1 MNNERMSIQMQL
13 SWQHEFHG
21 PNPFTTEPVVVAV
34 LDLESARTPLTWA
47 AAAEF
52 TRRFTAWVDGT
63 TSESNGQADACDS
76 VAILQAVIQWSLGV
90 LNDVRGDLQAGG
102 VRRDLSGRL
111 CCWLGFHEPQLSR
124 AVFERGLRTLTAVQN
139 GSLDM
144 QALNARLADLEQ
156 ACRRHHPDYQARI
169 LRVAARAHNIPV
181 LPFVPGSRFWQF
193 GWGKHSR
200 VFFESFSNDDAALGS
215 RWQSDKPL
223 SKQIFQSLGL
233 PTPRFERVNDTAQ
246 LHEAA
251 QRIGYPC
258 VVKPVSCGGGKG
270 VTAAITDQAG
280 LEAAYS
286 HARRFAPTGPLMIES
301 HQPGDDYR
309 LVLVSGQLVAAIRR
323 RPACVTG
330 DGHSTVTELVDE
342 LNRTRSANLVKS
354 RYLRPIMKD
363 HYLVAHLAA
372 QGMTLDTCL
381 PAGQRLSL
389 RSNANLSTG
398 GSCDDY
404 TDQVHPQLKAMAEQ
418 VAQTFGIATAGLDY
432 ITTDISAPPAMGV
445 GAFIEINTTPGLD
458 ACVAAGWSESRIGHM
473 VLGDIPQRIALTLHV
488 VTEDRLGAEREQL
501 KHTPLPAGEALACG
515 DLLRV
520 GEALFACEPAEP
532 WPAVRAALRN
542 KSVTSL
548 VVMCTAREIMQQGLP
563 VDKVDRVEYLG
574 VTLTPEWMQVLSAA
588 TPTA

>member
-1 MNNERMSIQMQL
+1 MQL
-13 SWQHEFHG
+13 NWQHEFHG
-21 PNPFTTEPVVVAV
+21 PNPFTPEPAVVAV
-34 LDLESARTPLTWA
+34 LDLESAAPLTWN
-47 AAAEF
+47 AAAELA
-52 TRRFTAWVDGT
+52 RRFPAWLDGQVL
-63 TSESNGQADACDS
+63 ESNVQGDASDR
-76 VAILQAVIQWSLGV
+76 VIVLQAVIQWSLGV

-102 VRRDLSGRL
+102 VRQDLSGRL
-111 CCWLGFHEPQLSR
+111 YCWLGFHEPQLSR
-124 AVFERGLRTLTAVQN
+124 AVFELGLRTLIAIHHD
-139 GSLDM
+139 SLDT
-144 QALNARLADLEQ
+144 QVLDTRLADIGR

-169 LRVAARAHNIPV
+169 LRVAARAHTIPV
-181 LPFVPGSRFWQF
+181 LPFMPGSRFWQF

-233 PTPRFERVNDTAQ
+233 PTPRFERVNDTVQ
-246 LHEAA
+246 LHAA
-251 QRIGYPC
+251 VQRIGYPC
-258 VVKPVSCGGGKG
+258 VVKPVACGGGKG

-286 HARRFAPTGPLMIES
+286 HARRLAPTGPLMIES

-330 DGHSTVTELVDE
+330 DGDSTVAELVDE

-354 RYLRPIMKD
+354 RYLRPIVKD
-363 HYLVAHLAA
+363 HYLEVHLAA
-372 QGMTLDTCL
+372 QGITLDTKL
-381 PAGQRLSL
+381 QAGQLLFL

-398 GSCDDY
+398 GSCDDF
-404 TDQVHPQLKAMAEQ
+404 TDQVHPQLKTMAEQ
-418 VAQTFGIATAGLDY
+418 VAQTFGIITAGLDY

-473 VLGDIPQRIALTLHV
+473 VLGHVPQRIPVTLRV
-488 VTEDRLGAEREQL
+488 VMEDRREAALEQL
-501 KHTPLPAGEALACG
+501 KHTPLPAGQAMACG
-515 DLLRV
+515 EQLRV
-520 GEALFACEPAEP
+520 GEALFTCERAEP

-548 VVMCTAREIMQQGLP
+548 LVICSEQEITRQGLP

-574 VTLTPEWMQVLSAA
+574 VTLTPEWMQVLSAVSTSA
-588 TPTA
+588 